1 MATEEGQQPVEATPE
16 ATKPKKS
23 PVRKVTRILMLA
35 IGLFFV
41 WYVLSDRYTP
51 YTDQGI
57 IRGVTIPIYPRVSGY
72 VTDIR
77 IGLHSQVKQGDTL
90 FQLDGR
96 PFELAVRQ
104 AEAQLEN
111 TAQQV
116 GAQTATVKAAAGQLG
131 VARAQLDRAQRNYD
145 RVQQVFKENPGALS
159 LSDRDRA
166 ETSLSSAVEKVTA
179 AEANLEKAQQQLG
192 ISGEENAQFRAAV
205 VALEKAELDLQ
216 FTTVLAPADGA
227 IESFNI
233 DLGYYSQAGQAMAMF
248 VSTRDYWIEA
258 GLKENNLSRMEVGDP
273 VEFSLDIAPGKIFEG
288 TVRSI
293 GYGVQEAEVNRGAL
307 PDPKEQKGWL
317 RDPQRFPV
325 IVDMDREELQGLIR
339 LGGQADVVV
348 YTGGNFVLQGLA
360 KLRIRGSAYL
370 SYLR

>member
-1 MATEEGQQPVEATPE
+1 MATEPVENQAEAETPV
-16 ATKPKKS
+16 KKKS
-23 PVRKVTRILMLA
+23 PVRKITRILMLA
-35 IGLFFV
+35 IGLMFI
-41 WYVLSDRYTP
+41 WYVLSDRFTP

-57 IRGVTIPIYPRVSGY
+57 IQGVSIPIYPRVSGY

-77 IGLHSQVKQGDTL
+77 VGLHAQVEEGDTL
-90 FQLDGR
+90 FQLDKR
-96 PFELAVRQ
+96 PFELAVKQ
-104 AEAQLEN
+104 AEANLEN

-131 VARAQLDRAQRNYD
+131 VAKAQLDRSQRNYD

-159 LSDRDRA
+159 LADRDRA
-166 ETSLSSAVEKVTA
+166 ETSLSSSVEKVTA

-192 ISGEENAQFRAAV
+192 ISGDENAQFRAAL
-205 VALEKAELDLQ
+205 VALEKAQLDLQ
-216 FTTVLAPADGA
+216 FTTVLAPATGA

-233 DLGYYSQAGQAMAMF
+233 DMGYYSQAGQPMAMF
-248 VSTRDYWIEA
+248 VSSTDYWIEA
-258 GLKENNLSRMEVGDP
+258 GLKENNLSRMTIGDE
-273 VEFSLDIAPGKIFEG
+273 VEFSLDIAPGHVFKG

-293 GYGVQEAEVNRGAL
+293 GYGVQPAEINRGAL

-325 IVDMDREELQGLIR
+325 IIDLNREELRGLIR

-348 YTGGNFVLQGLA
+348 YTGGNFILEGIA

>member
-1 MATEEGQQPVEATPE
+1 MSDEAVENQTEAPAEPTD
-16 ATKPKKS
+16 KKKS
-23 PVRKVTRILMLA
+23 PVRKVTLSLMLA
-35 IGLFFV
+35 IGLVFI
-41 WYVLSDRYTP
+41 WYVFSDRYTP

-57 IRGVTIPIYPRVSGY
+57 IRGVSIPIYPRVSGY

-77 IGLHSQVKQGDTL
+77 VGLHTNVSEGDTL
-90 FQLDGR
+90 FQLDRR

-131 VARAQLDRAQRNYD
+131 VAKAQLDRAQRNYD
-145 RVQQVFKENPGALS
+145 RVQQVFKDNPGALS
-159 LSDRDRA
+159 LADRDRA

-192 ISGEENAQFRAAV
+192 ISGEENAQFRAAL
-205 VALEKAELDLQ
+205 VALEKAQLDLE
-216 FTTVLAPADGA
+216 FTTVLAPATGA

-233 DLGYYSQAGQAMAMF
+233 ELGYYSQAGQAMAMF
-248 VSTRDYWIEA
+248 VSSTDYWIEA
-258 GLKENNLSRMEVGDP
+258 GLKENNLSRMQTGDQ
-273 VEFSLDIAPGKIFEG
+273 VEFSLDIAPGRVFKG

-293 GYGVQEAEVNRGAL
+293 GYGVQAAEVNRSAL
-307 PDPKEQKGWL
+307 PDPQEQKGWL

-325 IVDMDREELQGLIR
+325 IIDLDKEELKGLIR

-348 YTGGNFVLQGLA
+348 YTGGNFILEGIA